1 VTPLVRAALPSLVL
15 LVASLLVAA
24 APLLVTATSSSP
36 PPAGASAALVPP
48 PGFTAA
54 VDNQRESTE
63 ETEECPAMPKP
74 LTGTLS
80 MPSKYEG
87 SDEARDD
94 LNPQAEAE
102 YEARIAPVR
111 EMEKR
116 VSAMVAHYLRSG
128 RPEVLDCT
136 LGWLD
141 AWAKADA
148 LTGTAATHTGK
159 SVRKWALA
167 SLSSAYLR
175 LQFSSSQPLAQHRDR
190 ARRIEAWLGDL
201 AGMVVSE
208 WSNQPL
214 DKVNNHEYWA
224 AWAVMAT
231 AVVLNKRDLF
241 DWAVAQY
248 RTGTRQID
256 AEGYLPNELKRDT
269 RALSYHNYSLGPLA
283 MIAAFAKANGVEPGE
298 SRAAMQR
305 LAERTLAGVDDPKTF
320 QKKTGKKQTKEGVHE
335 PSKFA
340 WMEAYCWTF
349 SCSADMAKRLDK
361 MRPLKTYRLGGNLTE
376 LFAQN
381 APAGGGSGKKATS
394 RAQAP

>member
-1 VTPLVRAALPSLVL
+1 MNPALRAALGFAAL
-15 LVASLLVAA
+15 LLAALLMAA
-24 APLLVTATSSSP
+24 APLLATATSPP

-54 VDNQRESTE
+54 VGNQRDSGED
-63 ETEECPAMPKP
+63 TEECPAMPEP
-74 LTGTLS
+74 LTGKLS

-87 SDEARDD
+87 SDQARDD

-111 EMEKR
+111 ELEKR
-116 VSAMVAHYLRSG
+116 VSSMVAHYLRSG
-128 RPEVLDCT
+128 RPEVLDCA

-141 AWAKADA
+141 AWARADA
-148 LTGTAATHTGK
+148 LTGAAATHTGK

-175 LQFSSSQPLAQHRDR
+175 LQFSSSQPLAQHRER

-231 AVVLNKRDLF
+231 AVVLNRREHF

-248 RTGTRQID
+248 RTGIKQID

-283 MIAAFAKANGVEPGE
+283 MLAAFAKANGVEPAE

-305 LAERTLAGVDDPKTF
+305 LAERTLAGVDDPRTF

-349 SCSADMAKRLDK
+349 SCGPDMTKRLDK

-381 APAGGGSGKKATS
+381 AAAGGGTGKKASS